1 MSIIQQ
7 IYLSVGL
14 AFIAIFVI
22 AHEAISLMFRI
33 QETLTAERPAGGG
46 VSDENPY
53 LYGGLLPEDLLR
65 IKAISA
71 TVLGSLGL
79 IMVFLQLSQAEGF
92 GFVIILL
99 TLLIFLVV
107 FYISF
112 TAPDAIVR
120 MLYDRQMQKMNRQL
134 VDAMNVLALALRSG
148 KNFEAALPLVAEEIP
163 QPLAGEFDRVV
174 QEMQVGGVPVTT
186 ALQRMANRLPFKD
199 MQIFVSS
206 TLIVN
211 KIGGSQAD
219 ILDRSS
225 DLIRQRFLIMQ
236 KCKALT
242 AEGRFTAIAISL
254 APLFILFVNLLINY
268 EMASQ
273 FVTHPIGILVLV
285 GIGISDFLGYK
296 ILTRLTR
303 SEF

>member
-1 MSIIQQ
+1 MTIAGQ
-7 IYLSVGL
+7 IYLYIGF
-14 AFIAIFVI
+14 AFIAVFVL
-22 AHEAISLMFRI
+22 AHESISLMLRI
-33 QETLTAERPAGGG
+33 QETLTSERPSAATMN
-46 VSDENPY
+46 DENPY
-53 LYGGLLPEDLLR
+53 IYGGLLPEDLLR
-65 IKAISA
+65 IKVISA
-71 TVLGSLGL
+71 TVLGGLGL

-92 GFVIILL
+92 GFVIIIL
-99 TLLIFLVV
+99 TVLIFLVV
-107 FYISF
+107 FYVSF
-112 TAPDAIVR
+112 SAPDTIVK
-120 MLYDRQMQKMNRQL
+120 MLYERKMEKMNRQL

-148 KNFEAALPLVAEEIP
+148 KTFEAALPLVAEEIP

-174 QEMQVGGVPVTT
+174 QEMQVGGIPVDA

-211 KIGGSQAD
+211 RIGGSQAD

-242 AEGRFTAIAISL
+242 AEGRFTALAISL
-254 APLFILFVNLLINY
+254 APVFILFVNLLINY

-273 FVTHPIGILVLV
+273 FVTHPVGILVLV
-285 GIGISDFLGYK
+285 GIGISDFIGYK
-296 ILTRLTR
+296 ILSRITR